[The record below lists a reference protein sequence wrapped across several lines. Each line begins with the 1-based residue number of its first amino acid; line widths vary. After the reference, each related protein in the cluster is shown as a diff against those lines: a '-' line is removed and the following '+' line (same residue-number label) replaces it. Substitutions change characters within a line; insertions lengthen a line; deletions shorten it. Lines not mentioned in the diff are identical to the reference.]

1 MLGSR
6 GLKRYDEEFAVLL
19 EGINGMQAGMA
30 ASLLED
36 VGIPTMQHGP
46 DFDVAEL
53 GSATHSMLRGTSL
66 LVPHSALTRAR
77 KVLDD
82 AGWGVALDAD
92 EDGSDP
98 PADPS
103 GA

>member
-1 MLGSR
+1 M
-6 GLKRYDEEFAVLL
+6 KRFDEEFAVLL

-66 LVPHSALTRAR
+66 LVPHSALTRAK

-92 EDGSDP
+92 EDGSES